1 MHLAYVSISA
11 KYNFTLLKTKN
22 VMVQALDSLPIGVG
36 GGLPRAKS
44 PSKTMNMIHLVWSA
58 LGHNYSY

>member
-1 MHLAYVSISA
+1 MHLTCVSVSA

-44 PSKTMNMIHLVWSA
+44 PFKNHEHDTFGMECIGA
-58 LGHNYSY
+58 